1 MKQKIKFLVTSLL
14 CFLIIFSVSVSLNG
28 QAKRIKS
35 KVKTTKEVAFYEKL
49 NEAWVI
55 VVIHDI
61 FVCSGFVADPK
72 GYVITVARVLSPKHS
87 KIEVISPV
95 FGRKKVEVA
104 AIDEGNDLALLKL
117 PKRRNPYPAL
127 NLSTRE
133 RLLNSACYIF
143 GSANFTYDLFIKGLI
158 SSPKPNFHWRDDNDA
173 YTEMVRAN
181 ASIPAYFHGGAWVDK
196 YGEVIG
202 VQAYIGMAGL
212 ISFIPLEP
220 IRSLLKTKKT
230 ASTPTIGIQVTDL
243 WWDTE
248 NNKASDFYRY
258 LPKDIKTGVK
268 IIYIVEKGPAI
279 KADLKKGEFIYKI
292 DGTPVEDVSHFIQL
306 IRSKKTGDKIKL
318 NTFDAARKKKREVTV
333 KLENLE
339 REWR

>member
-14 CFLIIFSVSVSLNG
+14 CFVIIFSVSVSLNG

-49 NEAWVI
+49 NDAWVI
-55 VVIHDI
+55 IAIHDI

-72 GYVITVARVLSPKHS
+72 GYVMTVAHILSPKHS
-87 KIEVISPV
+87 KIEAISPD
-95 FGRKKVEVA
+95 FGRKTLEIV
-104 AIDEGNDLALLKL
+104 AIDEGNDIALLKL
-117 PKRRNPYPAL
+117 PKRRKPYPAL
-127 NLSTRE
+127 QLSTRE
-133 RLLNSACYIF
+133 RLLNSDCYIF
-143 GSANFTYDLFIKGLI
+143 GSANFTYDLFIKGTI
-158 SSPKPNFHWRDDNDA
+158 ASPIATAQWQEDNDA
-173 YTEMVRAN
+173 YTDLVRVS
-181 ASIPAYFHGGAWVDK
+181 ASIPGRFYGGAWVDK

-202 VQAYIGMAGL
+202 MQTSVFVQGL
-212 ISFIPLEP
+212 TFFVPVDP
-220 IRSLLKTKKT
+220 IRNLLKTKKT
-230 ASTPTIGIQVTDL
+230 ASTPTMGVQVTEL

-258 LPKDIKTGVK
+258 LPKDIKNGVK

-292 DGTPVEDVSHFIQL
+292 DGTPIEDVNHFIQL
-306 IRSKKTGDKIKL
+306 IKSKKTGDKIKL